1 MRFPSRA
8 EDEEELLLEVSP
20 FPEERLASSLA
31 SNPANNPASS
41 LKSSPASSISNSLA
55 SSPGSQP
62 RQVTSAVSPQ
72 AEVGSLARPLSLEA
86 SLHGVVAGQ
95 QKPRLHLPRTSDQ
108 RSLGRVPSVTK
119 PRPRPQAAGAV
130 RPAFEDA
137 APPPLVAKTKVITNP
152 LLQKLFNRNSL
163 HLAATTVRP
172 PPTTTTTTTTARP
185 RPAPRQSEATTP
197 RAVTRQPRPQ
207 TQRTTTSPP
216 PPPPQQQQQTLFDQ
230 IKNRINKN
238 NAQQHQQQQEEQSE
252 EDLMNA
258 LIQQRVEEELQR
270 RRDQEAARLDQ
281 QRRRLLDQ
289 TRLSAEA
296 AARLA
301 RYEAL
306 VAAAAEAVTA
316 RVSGATDRASPA
328 VWAAT
333 RALRSFVGSRS
344 GDTAAEAANT
354 PDKVLAAVAQLTSFL
369 GRDQGEVSVEAE
381 EVSRAQ
387 LETFMRGEGRGQSEA
402 ALQKVAPEPA
412 ASPQFPLLRQF
423 EASLAS
429 KQVTLNI
436 ASERG
441 VRQPPELG
449 RTSGSDLAKFS
460 FSTLPV

>member
-1 MRFPSRA
+1 
-8 EDEEELLLEVSP
+8 
-20 FPEERLASSLA
+20 
-31 SNPANNPASS
+31 
-41 LKSSPASSISNSLA
+41 
-55 SSPGSQP
+55 
-62 RQVTSAVSPQ
+62 
-72 AEVGSLARPLSLEA
+72 
-86 SLHGVVAGQ
+86 
-95 QKPRLHLPRTSDQ
+95 
-108 RSLGRVPSVTK
+108 
-119 PRPRPQAAGAV
+119 
-130 RPAFEDA
+130 
-137 APPPLVAKTKVITNP
+137 
-152 LLQKLFNRNSL
+152 
-163 HLAATTVRP
+163 
-172 PPTTTTTTTTARP
+172 
-185 RPAPRQSEATTP
+185 
-197 RAVTRQPRPQ
+197 
-207 TQRTTTSPP
+207 
-216 PPPPQQQQQTLFDQ
+216 
-230 IKNRINKN
+230 
-238 NAQQHQQQQEEQSE
+238 
-252 EDLMNA
+252 MNA

-306 VAAAAEAVTA
+306 VAAAAEAVTL

-333 RALRSFVGSRS
+333 RALRSFVDSRS
-344 GDTAAEAANT
+344 GDTAAEAAHT